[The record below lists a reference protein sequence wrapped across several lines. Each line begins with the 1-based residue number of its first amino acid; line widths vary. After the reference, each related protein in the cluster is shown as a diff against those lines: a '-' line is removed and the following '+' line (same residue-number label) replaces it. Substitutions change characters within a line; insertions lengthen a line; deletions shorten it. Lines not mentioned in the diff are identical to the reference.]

1 MSVWSLWVGK
11 LFLKNLRP
19 GGDRRTCL
27 KLEKPR
33 AREAGDLSPKSGKK
47 WTFSLPFP
55 LPALPLTQFWD
66 QMHSHPKT
74 ESWHCTLPFSTP
86 PPGFWRA
93 EEILSCPLWSTI
105 RYCSEQAG
113 TCFQKAAG
121 PGDHVSLLDTINWVM
136 SQSRNEDKFWCLL
149 QLSWEMHLHRPK
161 SHRGRESRTDSLCL
175 WGPHGHR

>member
-1 MSVWSLWVGK
+1 MTEGPAL
-11 LFLKNLRP
+11 NLRNP
-19 GGDRRTCL
+19 EHMRQETSLQSQERNGHFHFPSR
-27 KLEKPR
+27 
-33 AREAGDLSPKSGKK
+33 
-47 WTFSLPFP
+47 SLPSLSLSFE
-55 LPALPLTQFWD
+55 TKCI
-66 QMHSHPKT
+66 HTPKLRADT
-74 ESWHCTLPFSTP
+74 AHCLSVPP
-86 PPGFWRA
+86 PPGFWRP

-149 QLSWEMHLHRPK
+149 QLSWEMHSRRPK